1 MIIGI
6 VIIVIGLAFLL
17 QSLGFITGDTWQI
30 IWPCLL
36 IVVGLGIICKE
47 KGGKCCCGE
56 DHKKEEK

>member
-6 VIIVIGLAFLL
+6 IIIVIGLVFLL
-17 QSLGFITGDTWQI
+17 QSLGFITGDAWKI

-36 IVVGLGIICKE
+36 IIAGLGIICKE
-47 KGGKCCCGE
+47 RGNCCCTK